1 MNWLVEPFGYQYMLN
16 AMWVSAMVG
25 GLCAFLSCYLML
37 KGWLKRDTENA
48 KTGQRKYEKTIF
60 RILCVKPPIS
70 GGFLSMFKPL
80 LKPFESALQSI
91 SSQELALSF
100 RAFCIDVS
108 VTSCATE
115 YLYNLSEIPV
125 AFRTPLA

>member
-1 MNWLVEPFGYQYMLN
+1 MPALDLIRPSVT
-16 AMWVSAMVG
+16 AMRVIASVNDGFARE
-25 GLCAFLSCYLML
+25 L
-37 KGWLKRDTENA
+37 KLPLKRDTENA

-80 LKPFESALQSI
+80 LKPFESSFLSI
-91 SSQELALSF
+91 SLQELALSC
-100 RAFCIDVS
+100 RALCNDVS

-115 YLYNLSEIPV
+115 HLYNLSEIPG
-125 AFRTPLA
+125 AFHTPLV